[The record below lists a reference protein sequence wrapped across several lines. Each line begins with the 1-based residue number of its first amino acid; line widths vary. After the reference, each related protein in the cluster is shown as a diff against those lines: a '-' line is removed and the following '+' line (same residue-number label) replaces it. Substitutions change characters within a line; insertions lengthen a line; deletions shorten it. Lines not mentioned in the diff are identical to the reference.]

1 MTVTFDSLAEEAR
14 IGMALKAEAERQEEE
29 DTERKYQESRERMR
43 HSMACA
49 LADHSGMRFE
59 DIHPALTTNERFVRG
74 TSLDAKVTV
83 PGVTETKIVA
93 QFDATDVKQ
102 DGKHLAVD
110 LIVSRYPFYLSAH
123 GYSHK
128 RPRYATLG
136 QAIAAAQQ
144 YQAQADEYAR
154 VSDEEDRLAT
164 ERYEAREA
172 KQAAER
178 NDRVAIIVSMI
189 DEHAFVYPWLLSL
202 KAYLDREAE
211 LQDELDEALQ

>member
-1 MTVTFDSLAEEAR
+1 MTVTFDTLAEEAR
-14 IGMALKAEAERQEEE
+14 IEMALKAEANRQEEE

-59 DIHPALTTNERFVRG
+59 DIYPTLTTNERFVRG
-74 TSLDAKVTV
+74 TSLDAKVTI

-110 LIVSRYPFYLSAH
+110 LIVSRNPFYMDAH
-123 GYSHK
+123 AYSHK

-154 VSDEEDRLAT
+154 KAEEE
-164 ERYEAREA
+164 ERKSAEVWARRSAYQE
-172 KQAAER
+172 KEH
-178 NDRVAIIVSMI
+178 NDRVALITSMI
-189 DEHAFVYPWLLSL
+189 DQHPILLPILTLVSECL
-202 KAYLDREAE
+202 NREAV
-211 LQDELDEALQ
+211 LQEELDEALQ